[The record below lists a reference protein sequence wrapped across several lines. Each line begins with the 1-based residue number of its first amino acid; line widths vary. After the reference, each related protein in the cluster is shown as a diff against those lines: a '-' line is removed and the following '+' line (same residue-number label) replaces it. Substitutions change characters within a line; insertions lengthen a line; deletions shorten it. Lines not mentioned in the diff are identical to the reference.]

1 MSDTE
6 IEGVS
11 ADATEA
17 SPIVIY
23 FATQLKRLRG
33 DKGWTQEQLGKRI
46 RYTAGMVGMVE
57 TAKRVPSEKFVLTCD
72 KVLDAGGMLADLWP
86 AITRD
91 SYHDWFRPF
100 VELEAEAVSIRE
112 FEVQVIPGL
121 FQTED
126 YARAVLSAAWPPP
139 APEDVE
145 RQLAAR
151 LERQKILDRT
161 NPTAPLL
168 WVVLEE
174 SVLCRPVGGR
184 NVMVD
189 QLKHLLETAQRSH
202 VRLQILP
209 FSKGAHA
216 AMDGAFTLLET
227 GNRDRMLYTERPGS
241 GQVTSDADE
250 VAKCDQRMSA
260 LIGLAL
266 SPEESIDQLAARI
279 GET

>member
-1 MSDTE
+1 MGQPAASVARR
-6 IEGVS
+6 IV
-11 ADATEA
+11 ARVMRDA
-17 SPIVIY
+17 
-23 FATQLKRLRG
+23 RLRQG
-33 DKGWTQEQLGKRI
+33 MTVTKAASIAGFTQG
-46 RYTAGMVGMVE
+46 T
-57 TAKRVPSEKFVLTCD
+57 LTKYERAENPFP
-72 KVLDAGGMLADLWP
+72 KVVVYRLADLYG
-86 AITRD
+86 IDQDMRD
-91 SYHDWFRPF
+91 KLVDLAGQKEPGWWQRHREIPEWFESYIG
-100 VELEAEAVSIRE
+100 LESEAHTVSNYE
-112 FEVQVIPGL
+112 DGLIPGL
-121 FQTED
+121 LQSED

-139 APEDVE
+139 APESVE

-151 LERQKILDRT
+151 LERQKILGRT

-184 NVMVD
+184 DIMVD
-189 QLKHLLETAQRSH
+189 QLKHLLAMAQRPH

-216 AMDGAFTLLET
+216 AMDGAFTLLEM

>member
-1 MSDTE
+1 MSDVETE
-6 IEGVS
+6 GGPVE
-11 ADATEA
+11 AAEA
-17 SPIVIY
+17 SPIVLY
-23 FATQLKRLRG
+23 FATQLRRLRG
-33 DKGWTQEQLGKRI
+33 KKGLTQEQLGKRI
-46 RYTAGMVGMVE
+46 GCTAGMVGMVE
-57 TAKRVPSEKFVLTCD
+57 TTKRVPSEKFVLSSD
-72 KVLDAGGMLADLWP
+72 RVLGAGGVLADLWP
-86 AITRD
+86 AITRE

-112 FEVQVIPGL
+112 FEVQVVPGL
-121 FQTED
+121 SQTEE

-151 LERQKILDRT
+151 LERQKILDRAI
-161 NPTAPLL
+161 PTPPLL

-184 NVMVD
+184 DIMVE
-189 QLKHLLETAQRSH
+189 QLKHLIETAKRPH

-216 AMDGAFTLLET
+216 AMDGAFTLLEM

-250 VAKCDQRMSA
+250 VTKCDQRMSA

-266 SPEESIDQLAARI
+266 PPEESVDLLVARI